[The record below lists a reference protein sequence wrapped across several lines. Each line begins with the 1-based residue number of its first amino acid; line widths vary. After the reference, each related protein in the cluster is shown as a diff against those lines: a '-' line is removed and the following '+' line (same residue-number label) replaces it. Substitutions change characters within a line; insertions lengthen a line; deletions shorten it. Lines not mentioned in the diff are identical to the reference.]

1 MQPNSEFIKA
11 IALNPDPQVPYTII
25 AGDRSLTTLQSQ
37 NRLRRLMAKLF
48 TPAINK
54 VIDGL
59 VFGGEPNDIAV
70 SLASI
75 QSVSRERSPK
85 VKILPHVA
93 CDHMSYF
100 NTEAGLKALVEAL
113 SSYS

>member
-1 MQPNSEFIKA
+1 MQPDSEFIKA
-11 IALNPDPQVPYTII
+11 IAANPDPQVPYTIV
-25 AGDRSLTTLQSQ
+25 AGDRSAQILQSQ
-37 NRLRRLMAKLF
+37 NRLRRLMNKLF

-75 QSVSRERSPK
+75 KSVSQERSPQP
-85 VKILPHVA
+85 KILSNVA
-93 CDHMSYF
+93 CDHGGYF
-100 NTEAGLKALVEAL
+100 TTEAGLKALVDAV
-113 SSYS
+113 SKK

>member
-1 MQPNSEFIKA
+1 M
-11 IALNPDPQVPYTII
+11 
-25 AGDRSLTTLQSQ
+25 LTM
-37 NRLRRLMAKLF
+37 LMKKLF

-75 QSVSRERSPK
+75 QSVSRDRTPQP
-85 VKILPHVA
+85 KILPNVA
-93 CDHMSYF
+93 CDHGSYF
-100 NTEAGLKALVEAL
+100 TTEAGLKALVEAL
-113 SSYS
+113 YK